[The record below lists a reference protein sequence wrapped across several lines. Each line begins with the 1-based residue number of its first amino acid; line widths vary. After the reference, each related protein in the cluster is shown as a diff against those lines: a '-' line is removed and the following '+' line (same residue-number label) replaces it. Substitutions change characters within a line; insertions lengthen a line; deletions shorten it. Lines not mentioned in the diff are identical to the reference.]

1 MSAPHDMEAATAM
14 LLKSISIAAF
24 SHGEPAR
31 IVRAIRTA
39 LADLDAYLLAGDWL
53 ALARNSAWLI
63 EQTKR
68 GMH

>member
-1 MSAPHDMEAATAM
+1 MSARGDMEAATAM
-14 LLKSISIAAF
+14 LLKSISIAAY

-53 ALARNSAWLI
+53 ALSRNAAWLLDYVRR
-63 EQTKR
+63 QS
-68 GMH
+68 